1 MDAKLTALLGSLFI
15 FGILENLFPFFQYKQ
30 SFSRRVTHNFVLG
43 IVNAIASSLTIVLLL
58 KWVWQQNIWLGLFAG
73 IKQTWLVAILA
84 FLILDL
90 YLYFWHRLM
99 HTLPVAWR
107 FHRVHHTEMEMNI
120 STAYRFHTM
129 EVLVSNLPKV
139 FLIWL
144 FGIEPIHAAIYELLF
159 TIVVVFH
166 HSNWNLPYKVD
177 KFLSYLIVTPNYHR
191 IHHSQIVKET
201 NSNYA
206 SLLSVWDRFFK
217 SYRYSKNPE
226 SIKIGL
232 VEYPRE
238 LNFVKL
244 LKLPF

>member
-1 MDAKLTALLGSLFI
+1 M
-15 FGILENLFPFFQYKQ
+15 
-30 SFSRRVTHNFVLG
+30 THNFVLG
-43 IVNAIASSLTIVLLL
+43 IVNAIASSLTTVLLL

-73 IKQTWLVAILA
+73 IKPPWLVAILS
-84 FLILDL
+84 FLILDV

-120 STAYRFHTM
+120 STAYRFHTI

-144 FGIEPIHAAIYELLF
+144 FGIEPIHTFMYELLF

-206 SLLSVWDRFFK
+206 SLLSVWDRIFK
-217 SYRYSKNPE
+217 SYRYSKNPQW
-226 SIKIGL
+226 IKLGL
-232 VEYPRE
+232 EEETRK
-238 LNFVKL
+238 LDFLQL